1 MKYLVRFFVIISITF
16 CTTITKADENF
27 TIVYINMEKVFNE
40 SLAGKS
46 LIKQLED
53 IHKNNINGFKK
64 TEKVLKSEEELILSQ
79 KNILSEDEYNKKVFL
94 LKKKINEYKD
104 NRKKIINSVSKKK
117 VEGTAKLMKE
127 IEPILTD
134 FSKKNSI
141 SIILKKKDIV
151 IAKTELDITNEII
164 KLVDSKV
171 KEIVLN

>member
-1 MKYLVRFFVIISITF
+1 MNIKII
-16 CTTITKADENF
+16 
-27 TIVYINMEKVFNE
+27 EKK
-40 SLAGKS
+40 L
-46 LIKQLED
+46 
-53 IHKNNINGFKK
+53 
-64 TEKVLKSEEELILSQ
+64 LILSQ
-79 KNILSEDEYNKKVFL
+79 
-94 LKKKINEYKD
+94 
-104 NRKKIINSVSKKK
+104 KKK